1 MLTQAIPSLVTALSQ
16 ALPQNVVSQI
26 ASALGQC
33 AAPVTHRAGINV
45 QPNTYQQVLNRNGT
59 YQGGGWNPSDYPGL
73 LPGMEQ
79 VGNLP
84 FGTNNQL
91 QNFVDIN
98 NYSSDYSSNYYGGAN
113 FNFPTTNEFSIS
125 EYYGGPTNYFGGNT
139 QFTNAFTTNLT
150 TENFFTTTING
161 EPAPGAPGRPGS
173 RGPAGPAGSPGAAGA
188 AGRPG
193 NPGAAGLPGVTTVRL
208 VRDPSNTPPV
218 NLRIQTAP
226 FLRAT
231 ALRAKGDLDTTS
243 ITIPT
248 TASGT
253 IDVPVYEFDP
263 ASCTI
268 SQNGTTSIS
277 VSLSLSGGSAETVVT
292 GPELLDLEVDP
303 IRTENAVISVSAA

>member
-33 AAPVTHRAGINV
+33 AAPVTHRAGINI

-73 LPGMEQ
+73 LPSMEQ
-79 VGNLP
+79 IGNMS
-84 FGTNNQL
+84 FGSNFQL
-91 QNFVDIN
+91 QNYVDVN
-98 NYSSDYSSNYYGGAN
+98 NYSSDNSSNYYGGAN
-113 FNFPTTNEFSIS
+113 FNFPTTNDFSIS

-193 NPGAAGLPGVTTVRL
+193 NPGAAGLPGAML
-208 VRDPSNTPPV
+208 VRIIRDPFQPEPLTVATEDFIKSAT
-218 NLRIQTAP
+218 LTANGE
-226 FLRAT
+226 LET
-231 ALRAKGDLDTTS
+231 DS

-263 ASCTI
+263 DSCSI
-268 SQNGTTSIS
+268 STNGTTPVS
-277 VSLSLSGGSAETVVT
+277 VSLALSGGSAQDVAGAQTLS
-292 GPELLDLEVDP
+292 LLVKP
-303 IRTENAVISVSAA
+303 IIVGKAVISVS